1 MELSKNIRGILQ
13 QKRWT
18 VAELSRRS
26 GVPRTTLQDWI
37 TSQTSVNLNQLKK
50 VAETLEVPAYRLTYG
65 MNEPDPYEGPAEEI
79 LKEIFSGRLQVT
91 IHKVES
97 KGSARKK

>member
-1 MELSKNIRGILQ
+1 MSIFRMEDENAGDAGNLSSVL
-13 QKRWT
+13 
-18 VAELSRRS
+18 VV
-26 GVPRTTLQDWI
+26 GVL
-37 TSQTSVNLNQLKK
+37 
-50 VAETLEVPAYRLTYG
+50 AYG
-65 MNEPDPYEGPAEEI
+65 MNEPAPYEGPAEEI